1 MPALIIEDRCRDMLL
16 YGYQAIKQ
24 FPRHE
29 RHVLGA
35 EIRVSM
41 LQLQRLIITA
51 FKRYHKKTTLTDLDI
66 ELAILKRR
74 VRLAKD
80 LRYLDVKKYQMW
92 IEMLVEIGRMIGGWI
107 KSVKSKQQV
116 SAL

>member
-1 MPALIIEDRCRDMLL
+1 MSALIIEEKCRDMLL

-24 FPRHE
+24 FPKHE
-29 RHVLGA
+29 KHVLGA

-41 LQLQRLIITA
+41 LQLQRLIVTA

-80 LRYLDVKKYQMW
+80 LRYLDVKKYQLW

-107 KSVKSKQQV
+107 KSVKASK
-116 SAL
+116 